1 MYNLTRQDAADKLWV
16 STRSIDRYIKS
27 WKIRSSKDGKVVY
40 VHNDDVDNLLSG
52 GGAKQEIIYDKK
64 DMQDKNIVKHDN
76 HQSVASATLE
86 KIYDDLRSEIIKKDE
101 LIQTLSVR
109 VWQSE
114 EIAKNSVSLIEFK
127 KSQFLL
133 EEAKGSLHKELEDI
147 EKEKNDLKKELKY
160 EKTTNTIL
168 IIFVL
173 LLLIVAGIIWFV
185 KI

>member
-1 MYNLTRQDAADKLWV
+1 
-16 STRSIDRYIKS
+16 
-27 WKIRSSKDGKVVY
+27 
-40 VHNDDVDNLLSG
+40 
-52 GGAKQEIIYDKK
+52 
-64 DMQDKNIVKHDN
+64 
-76 HQSVASATLE
+76 
-86 KIYDDLRSEIIKKDE
+86 
-101 LIQTLSVR
+101 
-109 VWQSE
+109 
-114 EIAKNSVSLIEFK
+114 
-127 KSQFLL
+127 L